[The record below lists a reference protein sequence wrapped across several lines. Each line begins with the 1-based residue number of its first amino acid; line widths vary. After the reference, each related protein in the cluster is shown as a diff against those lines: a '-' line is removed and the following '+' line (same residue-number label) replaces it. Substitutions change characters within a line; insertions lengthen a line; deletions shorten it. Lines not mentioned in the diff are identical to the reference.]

1 MPGTKDSDYLKRIL
15 NSCYIREATNKM
27 EAIHILIIT
36 SVDEDLCLS
45 SQELSMFEEVK
56 NMYPGCREHITIFV
70 NKIPARVDEN
80 GLADKLKKALKEAFA
95 KYDK

>member
-1 MPGTKDSDYLKRIL
+1 MPGTKDNDYFKRIL

-70 NKIPARVDEN
+70 NKIPAKVDGN

-95 KYDK
+95 KYDN